1 MKSFLF
7 LCTGNLCR
15 SPMAAA
21 FFEKALGPDRRCKV
35 VASGL
40 DSAPEQPPFDLT
52 IMAMQE
58 IGIDISEY
66 RSTLLTPRMVE
77 AADYI
82 FCMTKRHVDWTNK
95 EFPGAADK
103 VFLLREFDDSLPPE
117 DRDIRDP
124 LGGNLDT
131 HRLCR
136 NEVQQAI
143 DFLVKYLDRWDV
155 LSDDDG
161 PTIDSVALGS
171 DHAGLELKEI
181 LKEHLQ
187 KRPIRIKDFGPASD
201 LATDYPDYAKP
212 VAEGVANGDYELGIL
227 VCGSGIGMSIA
238 ANKQPG
244 VRAALVFDEEMAGLA
259 RRHNDANVLCLGAR
273 KTSPEQAI
281 RMIDAYLEAH
291 FEGGRHQRRLSK
303 IENRT

>member
-21 FFEKALGPDRRCKV
+21 FFEKALGERRCRV
-35 VASGL
+35 LASGL
-40 DSAPEQPPFDLT
+40 DATPEQPPFDLT
-52 IMAMQE
+52 IKSMQE
-58 IGIDISEY
+58 IGIDISDY
-66 RSTLLTPRMVE
+66 RSAVLTPRMVE
-77 AADYI
+77 TADYI
-82 FCMTKRHVDWTNK
+82 FCMTQRHVDWTNK

-136 NEVQQAI
+136 DEVQQAI
-143 DFLVKYLDRWDV
+143 DFLVKYLDRGDV
-155 LSDDDG
+155 LSDDDDG
-161 PTIDSVALGS
+161 LMIDSAALGS

-201 LATDYPDYAKP
+201 LAADYPDYAKP
-212 VAEGVANGDYELGIL
+212 VAESVADGDYELGIL

-244 VRAALVFDEEMAGLA
+244 VRAALVFDEEMARLA
-259 RRHNDANVLCLGAR
+259 RRHNNANVLCLGAR
-273 KTSPEQAI
+273 NTSPEQAI
-281 RMIDAYLEAH
+281 RMIDAYLESH
-291 FEGGRHQRRLSK
+291 FEGGRHQRRISK
-303 IENRT
+303 IETRT